1 MRLNLLLTILILFI
15 SFTFSILGFNRNIL
29 HVNYLNNDSVHVG
42 SFDNAPP
49 TIKSISPGKC
59 SEYIVSKPTIK
70 IKYFDESKIDKSSIR
85 LLVNYEDVTNKATIS
100 DSSIT
105 YIPDKKFKRG
115 NQVVSLEIKDLSPN
129 KNKSNIEWYFTVG
142 TPIYKHYRGL
152 LHSHTSAS
160 DGHGSYSDAYYLARD
175 KSNLDF
181 FFITEH
187 SNMLDNNSKC
197 DINNASKSSEW
208 SELVKVSDK
217 FTCEK
222 KFLGLYGFEM
232 TYPYNVDN
240 PIGHINIFNS
250 KGFITEKHGDMMNL
264 DNFYNFIYNQENLI
278 GQFNHPGEKFG
289 NFNNF
294 EYSSKGDAIISLL
307 EVRNGYNSDTSKNI
321 NSYDMYQLALDKGWH
336 VAPTC
341 NQDNHRVNFGIA
353 NEFRTV
359 VLCSEL
365 TKDALYDALK
375 NMRVYASEDKN
386 LKVDYTINNLPMG
399 SKITKCSRLNFY
411 ISAVDND
418 KNDKIKEIQVI
429 SNKGKII
436 KSKNFDSNI
445 ARLEFSM
452 KSNKNSF
459 YYVKIIQDNKK
470 TSVTSP
476 IWIK

>member
-1 MRLNLLLTILILFI
+1 MIN
-15 SFTFSILGFNRNIL
+15 L
-29 HVNYLNNDSVHVG
+29 HV
-42 SFDNAPP
+42 
-49 TIKSISPGKC
+49 
-59 SEYIVSKPTIK
+59 
-70 IKYFDESKIDKSSIR
+70 
-85 LLVNYEDVTNKATIS
+85 
-100 DSSIT
+100 
-105 YIPDKKFKRG
+105 
-115 NQVVSLEIKDLSPN
+115 
-129 KNKSNIEWYFTVG
+129 
-142 TPIYKHYRGL
+142 
-152 LHSHTSAS
+152 
-160 DGHGSYSDAYYLARD
+160 
-175 KSNLDF
+175 
-181 FFITEH
+181 
-187 SNMLDNNSKC
+187 
-197 DINNASKSSEW
+197 
-208 SELVKVSDK
+208 
-217 FTCEK
+217 K

-264 DNFYNFIYNQENLI
+264 DNFYNYIYNQENLI

-289 NFNNF
+289 NFNNL

-307 EVRNGYNSDTSKNI
+307 EVRNGYNSDDSKNI
-321 NSYDMYQLALDKGWH
+321 KSYDMYQLALDKGWH

-429 SNKGKII
+429 SNKGKIV

-459 YYVKIIQDNKK
+459 YYVKIIQDNEK